1 MAPPSSSINHIS
13 NPCVYGD
20 FVSSYAERKSRFMKW
35 LSKLFKSTGSNRGG
49 GGGSTSGRHH
59 PQFLGE
65 ESMVWP
71 APRRS
76 L

>member
-13 NPCVYGD
+13 NPCVY
-20 FVSSYAERKSRFMKW
+20 ERKSRFMKW